1 MKKIILTRLTFV
13 LLICIGLTN
22 CTDPYK
28 MQTDT
33 FEDALVVEATITNVL
48 QKQTIKV
55 SRTYRFEDFGPVFE
69 ENANV
74 FVTDND
80 GVEYPFV
87 QSNHVY
93 TSVNAF
99 QAVPGKQYQLTV
111 ITSDGKKYTSTKE
124 ILPTDSPLEEVTANV
139 QTIDNVTG
147 VEIRAKSYNPSGTS
161 QYYRFEYEETYK
173 IVAPKW
179 ITSKAYFSGSNP
191 NQPILTMLPRT
202 EEARTCY
209 STDKSLEIIQLN
221 TNETAEDRV
230 DFPVRFISNQNY
242 IMSHRY
248 SILVRQYVQNIHS
261 YNYYKALKKLA
272 GSGGNI
278 LSPNQPGFLIGN
290 IKSVNNSSEKVIGYF
305 DVSPVSSKRIF
316 FNYADLFPGKPLP
329 PYKVNCSEQELEY
342 CFSTL
347 NPYCDGP
354 SIVGYI
360 NNKIMVIYKFDE
372 APTYTLTPAPC
383 GDCTTFSSNV
393 IPSFWE

>member
-1 MKKIILTRLTFV
+1 MKKIFLTRLTFL

-55 SRTYRFEDFGPVFE
+55 SRTYRFEDFGPSFE
-69 ENANV
+69 ENADV
-74 FVTDND
+74 LVTDSD
-80 GVEYPFV
+80 GNEYPFV
-87 QSNHVY
+87 QSNNTYV
-93 TSVNAF
+93 SVNAF
-99 QAVPGKQYQLTV
+99 QAEPGKQYRLTV
-111 ITSDGKKYTSTKE
+111 ITSDGKKYTSSQEVLTA
-124 ILPTDSPLEEVTANV
+124 DNPLDDVTATV

-147 VEIRAKSYNPSGTS
+147 VEIRAKSYDPNSTS

-179 ITSKAYFSGSNP
+179 ITSKAYFSGPNP

-202 EEARTCY
+202 EEARICY
-209 STDKSLEIIQLN
+209 STDKSTEILLFN
-221 TNETAEDRV
+221 SNETTEDRV
-230 DFPVRFISNQNY
+230 DFPVRFISDQNY

-248 SILVRQYVQNIHS
+248 SILVRQYVQNSHA
-261 YNYYKALKKLA
+261 YNYYKSLKKLS
-272 GSGGNI
+272 GSGTI

-290 IKSVNNSSEKVIGYF
+290 IKSVNNPSEKVIGYF
-305 DVSPVSSKRIF
+305 DVSAVSTKRIF

-329 PYKVNCSEQELEY
+329 PYKVNCTELSQKY

-347 NPYCDGP
+347 DPSCNGP
-354 SIVGYI
+354 SVVGYI
-360 NNKIMVIYKFDE
+360 NTNVMVIYKFDD
-372 APTYTLTPAPC
+372 APIYILTPAPC
-383 GDCTTFSSNV
+383 GDCTSFSSNV

>member
-1 MKKIILTRLTFV
+1 MKKIFLIRLTFL
-13 LLICIGLTN
+13 LLIGIGLTN

-55 SRTYRFEDFGPVFE
+55 SRTYRFEDFGPTFE
-69 ENANV
+69 ENADV
-74 FVTDND
+74 SITDSD
-80 GVEYPFV
+80 GNQYPFV
-87 QSNHVY
+87 QSNNTY

-99 QAVPGKQYQLTV
+99 QAVPGKQYQLTI
-111 ITSDGKKYTSTKE
+111 ITSDGKKYTSSQE
-124 ILPTDSPLEEVTANV
+124 VLPADSPLQDLTANV

-147 VEIRAKSYNPSGTS
+147 VEIRAKSYNPNGTS

-173 IVAPKW
+173 IIAPKW
-179 ITSKAYFSGSNP
+179 IPYKHHFSGPNP
-191 NQPILTMLPRT
+191 NQPIITMVPRT

-209 STDKSLEIIQLN
+209 STDKSTDILVLN

-248 SILVRQYVQNIHS
+248 TILVHQYVQNAHA
-261 YNYYKALKKLA
+261 YNYYKALKKLS
-272 GSGGNI
+272 GSGNI
-278 LSPNQPGFLIGN
+278 LSPNQPGYLIGN
-290 IKSVNNSSEKVIGYF
+290 IKSVNNPNEKVIGFF

-329 PYKVNCSEQELEY
+329 PYKVNCNELVQEY

-347 NPYCDGP
+347 IRSCQGP
-354 SIVGYI
+354 SILTFLKS
-360 NNKIMVIYKFDE
+360 NLMVIFRYED
-372 APTYTLTPAPC
+372 APVYTFTPAPC

-393 IPSFWE
+393 IPPFWE